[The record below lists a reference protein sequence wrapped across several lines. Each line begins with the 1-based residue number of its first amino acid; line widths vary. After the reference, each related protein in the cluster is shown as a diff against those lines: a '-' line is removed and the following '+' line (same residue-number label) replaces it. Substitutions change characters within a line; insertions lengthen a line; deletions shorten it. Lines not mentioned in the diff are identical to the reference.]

1 MHALEELP
9 STCAKFILEA
19 NPQFEQLIEISTH
32 SLVSILKAYQVL
44 PMDNRSKLNEIC
56 AKYRGESLITSL
68 MTADDKE
75 IFAMSKSSVIEIK
88 YADMLLIQSLIMIKT
103 SQDENELWLPICMP
117 GISADGLLQLY
128 YNYDPSNSYGILYI
142 TEKQENTSMST
153 FTEFSKKIN
162 DEIKEK
168 GLVPIIEKAI
178 ETKQN
183 ADNIKEE
190 ILNNPQEIN
199 VENLKL
205 FIKNT
210 FSSKNA
216 KSKVSNFYPNDMY
229 PKNSTFTEA
238 YKNFT
243 TSMMSPSLTN
253 NIGNISNSA
262 PVSKLISIGKIVC
275 KQGSKNDPFLK
286 LNYGIIHHR
295 ANSQYFSVNLHSF
308 DCLTKEEKYI
318 MKSYIKLYDYFI
330 SFKNL
335 NPGENFYHIEK
346 DYKFSHG
353 IYVTETYII
362 LGTFNVFKPTN
373 EINEVFKDLLKLVK
387 QYESNLFVSL
397 KQG

>member
-1 MHALEELP
+1 
-9 STCAKFILEA
+9 
-19 NPQFEQLIEISTH
+19 
-32 SLVSILKAYQVL
+32 
-44 PMDNRSKLNEIC
+44 
-56 AKYRGESLITSL
+56 
-68 MTADDKE
+68 
-75 IFAMSKSSVIEIK
+75 
-88 YADMLLIQSLIMIKT
+88 
-103 SQDENELWLPICMP
+103 
-117 GISADGLLQLY
+117 
-128 YNYDPSNSYGILYI
+128 
-142 TEKQENTSMST
+142 
-153 FTEFSKKIN
+153 
-162 DEIKEK
+162 
-168 GLVPIIEKAI
+168 
-178 ETKQN
+178 
-183 ADNIKEE
+183 
-190 ILNNPQEIN
+190 
-199 VENLKL
+199 
-205 FIKNT
+205 
-210 FSSKNA
+210 
-216 KSKVSNFYPNDMY
+216 
-229 PKNSTFTEA
+229 
-238 YKNFT
+238 
-243 TSMMSPSLTN
+243 MSPSLTN